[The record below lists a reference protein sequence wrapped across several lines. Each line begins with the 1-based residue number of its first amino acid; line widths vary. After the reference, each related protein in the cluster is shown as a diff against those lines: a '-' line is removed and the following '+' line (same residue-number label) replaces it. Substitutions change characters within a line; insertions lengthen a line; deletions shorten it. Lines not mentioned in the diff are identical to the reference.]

1 MMSDRQCD
9 ISERYV
15 MLQCLR
21 HRKRMNNMS
30 KTINNAKAMD
40 MPTVNAKDMKA
51 VTLSFEKFG
60 FLRNVTAE
68 DWLSRLR
75 RQTERL

>member
-9 ISERYV
+9 ISVRYV

-30 KTINNAKAMD
+30 KNISNVKAVDMTTI
-40 MPTVNAKDMKA
+40 NAKDIKA